1 MKTKLGILTV
11 IIFFGTTSAFGASY
25 TLNPVDLSLPTHSD
39 SGDGIAQIGVE
50 QAWFAFDL
58 SSISD
63 IENVVSATFSAYMR
77 DYDGNTSQRTLWYDS
92 DDSWIDTSQGNLSD
106 PENSP
111 ADNIVGTVSF
121 NDEAYTW
128 ITIDITHDWTSDLI
142 DNYITLMLT
151 GPTSGF
157 YAGGSVGLQTYIK
170 DNILGDPELT
180 LTTIPAPGA
189 ILLGSLGVGIVGWM
203 RKRRTL

>member
-1 MKTKLGILTV
+1 MKTTICILTA
-11 IIFFGTTSAFGASY
+11 IIFLGTTSAFGASY
-25 TLNPVDLSLPTHSD
+25 TLNPVALSLPTVND
-39 SGDGIAQIGVE
+39 SGDGISQIGFE

-63 IENVVSATFSAYMR
+63 IESVVSATFSAYMR
-77 DYDGNTSQRTLWYDS
+77 DDDGYASQRTLWYDS
-92 DDSWIDTSQGNLSD
+92 DDSWIGITLGDPGNS
-106 PENSP
+106 S
-111 ADNIVGTVSF
+111 ADNIIGTVTFDDRS
-121 NDEAYTW
+121 YTW
-128 ITIDITHDWTSDLI
+128 TTIDIDITHDWTSDLA

-157 YAGGSVGLQTYIK
+157 YASGSVGLQTYILSG
-170 DNILGDPELT
+170 IFADPELS